1 MSETAQ
7 GLPVTHGLEA
17 ARQIADGA
25 RLGDV
30 RGLLLAELGIGA
42 VYATIGYAL
51 LRYLEHES
59 RRLGTLETA

>member
-1 MSETAQ
+1 
-7 GLPVTHGLEA
+7 
-17 ARQIADGA
+17 
-25 RLGDV
+25 
-30 RGLLLAELGIGA
+30 LLAELGIGA